1 MSSEFY
7 RVDGPWPG
15 MLAISARP
23 RGGDWLED
31 EIKSWRDAGFDV
43 IVSLLTPA
51 EAEEMDLKL
60 EEEYAR
66 RRDVEFI
73 SFPIVD
79 RSVPESRAATLTL
92 IERLE
97 AELNQGKSINI
108 HCRQGIG
115 RSALIAASL
124 LIARGVP
131 TAEALQRISSARRSP
146 VPETLDQR
154 NWIDSI
160 SSSLTFV
167 AQSKIR

>member
-1 MSSEFY
+1 
-7 RVDGPWPG
+7 

-43 IVSLLTPA
+43 IVCLLTPA
-51 EAEEMDLKL
+51 EAEEMDLEL
-60 EEEYAR
+60 EEEYSR

-79 RSVPESRAATLTL
+79 RSVPESRAATLKL

-97 AELNQGKSINI
+97 AELTQGKSINI

-115 RSALIAASL
+115 RSALIAAGL
-124 LIARGVP
+124 LIARGVS
-131 TAEALQRISSARRSP
+131 TAEALQRISSARHTP
-146 VPETLDQR
+146 VPETPEQR
-154 NWIDSI
+154 NWIDSMA
-160 SSSLTFV
+160 SSLTLV
-167 AQSKIR
+167 AQSKSR